1 MTAKVTVA
9 NARIYTKIGDEL
21 VVAAGAGIP
30 GANANATNFR
40 ALANMTN
47 AGMALF
53 EVDGVDYAI
62 PLLLNA

>member
-1 MTAKVTVA
+1 MSGKVTVP
-9 NARIYTKIGDEL
+9 NARIYNKIGDEL
-21 VVAAGAGIP
+21 LVAAGAGIP
-30 GANANATNFR
+30 GANATATNFR

-53 EVDGVDYAI
+53 EVDGIDYAI